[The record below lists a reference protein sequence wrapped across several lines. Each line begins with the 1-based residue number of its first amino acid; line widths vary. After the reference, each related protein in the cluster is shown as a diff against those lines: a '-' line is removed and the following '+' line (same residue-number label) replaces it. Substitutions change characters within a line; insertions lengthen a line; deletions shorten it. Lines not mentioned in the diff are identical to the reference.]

1 MARIIKSGDPKDLGL
16 KGRVSKEIISGSLGS
31 DSVTLRLVE
40 IPPEV
45 EGGMKRK
52 PHFHSDTEECIYVL
66 SGKGAFCT
74 GSDEQSVKVGDTV
87 LVPKFEPHF
96 TRNTG
101 EEPLVLLCFFPVFQ
115 LETHG

>member
-1 MARIIKSGDPKDLGL
+1 LARVIKPGDAKDLGL

-45 EGGMKRK
+45 DGEMDRQ
-52 PHFHSDTEECIYVL
+52 PHFHRDTEECIYVL

-74 GSDEQSVKVGDTV
+74 ENQELSLAAGDTV
-87 LVPKFEPHF
+87 LVPKIEPHF

-101 EEPLVLLCFFPVFQ
+101 KEPLVLLCFFPVFELQ
-115 LETHG
+115 SHG